1 MGRGGSGVGHG
12 ILEAWYA
19 RDLDGRRYEKR
30 RCGILRRF
38 SLMFASIAVW

>member
-19 RDLDGRRYEKR
+19 RDLDGDVTRNAGAAY
-30 RCGILRRF
+30 
-38 SLMFASIAVW
+38 